1 MRSVDTRRDDRV
13 FWDLTRNLEW
23 RLDDSGGGP
32 TPPAQPPE
40 FDRGGGGSVWPTWA
54 THMVAF
60 LLGALTFGWLL
71 VAPVVAAMI
80 VLAGVVGTTA
90 LAAKRRWH

>member
-1 MRSVDTRRDDRV
+1 MGAVDTRRDQRI
-13 FWDLTRNLEW
+13 FWELTRNLEW
-23 RLDDSGGGP
+23 RLDDGGGGP
-32 TPPAQPPE
+32 PPAEPPE

-71 VAPVVAAMI
+71 IAPMVAAVI
-80 VLAGVVGTTA
+80 ALGAVVGTTTV
-90 LAAKRRWH
+90 AAKRRWR